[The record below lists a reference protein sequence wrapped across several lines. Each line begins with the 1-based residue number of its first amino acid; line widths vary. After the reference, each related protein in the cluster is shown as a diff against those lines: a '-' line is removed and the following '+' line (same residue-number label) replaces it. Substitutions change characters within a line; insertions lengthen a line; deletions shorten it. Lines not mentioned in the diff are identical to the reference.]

1 MSISITALTYSY
13 GLGFGNALDKLSFT
27 ADDAEVT
34 AILGPNGA
42 GKTTLF
48 RCILG
53 LNGSYGG
60 KIDIDGKSAASLS
73 AKELAGLCAY
83 IPQSYR
89 GVFDYTV
96 EEMTLMGTTGS
107 VQPLSSPKANEL
119 KAARMALERC
129 GIAHLGQRSFMRLSG
144 GERQLVLIARA
155 IAQRSRTLIMDE
167 PTANLDFG
175 NQTMVMELCRSLAR
189 EGYAILLSTHNPM
202 HALWYANKAVA
213 IKNGSAIACGSPDEV
228 MDEQLIRALY
238 SVEASIVQTER
249 GTAIFPGRD
258 NV

>member
-202 HALWYANKAVA
+202 HALWYADKAVA
-213 IKNGSAIACGSPDEV
+213 IKNGSAIACGNPDE
-228 MDEQLIRALY
+228 ELIRALY
-238 SVEASIVQTER
+238 SVEASIVQTEK